1 MNLAKMCLYLP
12 VSASFRKSSRSSEP
26 FRGSSRQNKTMDS
39 EGLTAALDTR
49 QAEKESRA
57 EVREREREKKLEQIY
72 ADHVAMVYNLCYRMF
87 ANRAD
92 AQDATQD
99 VFVKVY
105 KNLHKFRGRSK
116 LSTWIYRI
124 TMNHCIDR
132 MRRKKLK
139 TVELQEWVA
148 SPERDHDARIEL
160 ERAVA
165 SLPVSYRSVFMLH
178 DIQGFRHAE
187 IAEILGI
194 TAGSSKSLLHRSR
207 VILRKKLKGI
217 RRRNGPT
224 SV

>member
-1 MNLAKMCLYLP
+1 M
-12 VSASFRKSSRSSEP
+12 E
-26 FRGSSRQNKTMDS
+26 T
-39 EGLTAALDTR
+39 EGLTVTLTSG
-49 QAEKESRA
+49 QASEQARGD
-57 EVREREREKKLEQIY
+57 VGEREREKKLEQIY

-99 VFVKVY
+99 VFIKVY
-105 KNLHKFRGRSK
+105 KNLHKFAGRSK

-160 ERAVA
+160 EKAVA
-165 SLPVSYRSVFMLH
+165 SLPASYRSVFVLH

-194 TAGSSKSLLHRSR
+194 TPGSSKSLLHRSR

-224 SV
+224 PV